1 MRLCTTV
8 LAVVIASVS
17 VPIGAGAAR
26 AADPMIGAPTVGQCS
41 DYDYAAMMKEA
52 APGGLVECS
61 SRHTAIT
68 VAVVPLP
75 EGMAM
80 TGDTHQAFDYL
91 IDSCRSAFDAGIGV
105 GHKLQHV
112 TAVTRTYYLPPQDL
126 VDQGARWGQ
135 CDVVSMAGTTLVP
148 IAATTPLVTTSK
160 PTGDMLRCLNKDY
173 YATSCSRAH
182 AWEPNVILTLRG
194 SAFPSKAAQ
203 IRFGQRRC
211 GAVTGQGHRYIF
223 YAVRRSAWQ
232 RGERHIVCWQ
242 SR

>member
-1 MRLCTTV
+1 
-8 LAVVIASVS
+8 
-17 VPIGAGAAR
+17 
-26 AADPMIGAPTVGQCS
+26 MIGAPTVGQCS
-41 DYDYAAMMKEA
+41 DYDFAAMMKET

-75 EGMAM
+75 EGLAM
-80 TGDTHQAFDYL
+80 TGDTQKTFDYL
-91 IDSCRSAFDAGIGV
+91 SDQCSPAWEAAIGV
-105 GHKLQHV
+105 SHKLQHI
-112 TAVTRTYYLPPQDL
+112 TAVTRTLYLAPKHL
-126 VDQGARWGQ
+126 VEQGAHWGR
-135 CDVVSMAGTTLVP
+135 CDVVSIVGKTLVP

-160 PTGDMLRCLNKDY
+160 PKGDMLRCLSKDY
-173 YATSCSRAH
+173 YATTCSRAH

-211 GAVTGQGHRYIF
+211 GAVTSQRHRYIF
-223 YAVRRSAWQ
+223 YAIPRSAWQ